1 MREWSVVSDQ
11 CSVRNKKNKFLR
23 LTSHVVLFT
32 VSAIYLAGC
41 AARQDIKPSKAIPAA
56 GEIIRHIEESRGK
69 VYSLKGMASIKGT
82 YNGKDSNFKEV
93 LVVKRP
99 SKIRAETVGLFG
111 NPVFTLA
118 LDGPALSIYKP
129 AENIFYKGSV
139 SSHEIRLPIPLDE
152 VGGEELANILLGGI
166 SLIEYGNSDIE
177 FSEAENSYILTLR
190 SPDGFKKQVIT
201 TDTRNLR
208 LKNSETIEDETGMVL
223 SATFGN
229 YQDIGSLSFPKEI
242 KIQFANRPDTLQI
255 NYEDIERNTD
265 LPDELFILTP
275 PLNSIKQ

>member
-1 MREWSVVSDQ
+1 MREWSGV
-11 CSVRNKKNKFLR
+11 
-23 LTSHVVLFT
+23 VVLLT

-41 AARQDIKPSKAIPAA
+41 AARQEIKPSKTIPAA
-56 GEIIRHIEESRGK
+56 GEIIRLMEETRGK
-69 VYSLKGMASIKGT
+69 VYSLKGMANIKGT
-82 YNGKDSNFKEV
+82 YNGKDSNVKEV

-99 SKIRAETVGLFG
+99 SKIRGETVGLFG
-111 NPVFTLA
+111 NPAFTFA

-129 AENIFYKGSV
+129 AENVFYKGSI
-139 SSHEIRLPIPLDE
+139 SSHEIRLPFPLDE

-177 FSEAENSYILTLR
+177 FSEAENSYILTLH

-208 LKNSETIEDETGMVL
+208 LKKSETIDGERGMTL
-223 SATFGN
+223 SATFVN

-242 KIQFANRPDTLQI
+242 KIQFANRPDTLWI
-255 NYEDIERNTD
+255 NYENIELNTD
-265 LPDELFILTP
+265 LSDELFVLTP
-275 PLNSIKQ
+275 P

>member
-1 MREWSVVSDQ
+1 M
-11 CSVRNKKNKFLR
+11 
-23 LTSHVVLFT
+23 SHVVLFT

-41 AARQDIKPSKAIPAA
+41 AGQEIKPSKALPAA
-56 GEIIRHIEESRGK
+56 GEIIRHIEERHGK
-69 VYSLKGMASIKGT
+69 IYSLKGMASIKGT
-82 YNGKDSNFKEV
+82 YNSKDSNFKEV

-111 NPVFTLA
+111 NPVFTFA

-129 AENIFYKGSV
+129 AENIFYKGNI
-139 SSHEIRLPIPLDE
+139 SSHEIKLPFPLDE

-166 SLIEYGNSDIE
+166 SLIKYGNSDIE
-177 FSEAENSYILTLR
+177 VSEAENSYILTLR

-208 LKNSETIEDETGMVL
+208 LKKSEIIDSERGMVL
-223 SATFGN
+223 SATFDN

-242 KIQFANRPDTLQI
+242 KIQFANKPDILKI
-255 NYEDIERNTD
+255 NYEDIELNTD
-265 LPDELFILTP
+265 VPDELFVLTP
-275 PLNSIKQ
+275 P

>member
-1 MREWSVVSDQ
+1 MNRREWSVVSGQ
-11 CSVRNKKNKFLR
+11 WLLFTIHCS
-23 LTSHVVLFT
+23 LFT
-32 VSAIYLAGC
+32 VLFLSAC
-41 AARQDIKPSKAIPAA
+41 APGRQEIKPSKPLPPA
-56 GEIIRHIEESRGK
+56 GEIISHIEERRGK

-118 LDGPALSIYKP
+118 LDGPALSVYKP
-129 AENIFYKGSV
+129 AENIFYKGSI
-139 SSHEIRLPIPLDE
+139 SSHEIKLPFPLDE
-152 VGGEELANILLGGI
+152 IEGEELANILLGCI
-166 SLIEYGNSDIE
+166 SLIQYGNSDIE
-177 FSEAENSYILTLR
+177 LSEAENSYILTLR
-190 SPDGFKKQVIT
+190 STDGFKKQVIT

-208 LKNSETIEDETGMVL
+208 LRKSETIDDERGTTL
-223 SATFGN
+223 SATFDN

-242 KIQFANRPDTLQI
+242 NIQFANRPDTIQI
-255 NYEDIERNTD
+255 KYEDIELNTD

-275 PLNSIKQ
+275 P

>member
-1 MREWSVVSDQ
+1 MKEWSVVSDQ
-11 CSVRNKKNKFLR
+11 WPVRNKREKKLL
-23 LTSHVVLFT
+23 LTSNVVLLT
-32 VSAIYLAGC
+32 VSAVYLAGC
-41 AARQDIKPSKAIPAA
+41 AARQEIKPSKALPAA
-56 GEIIRHIEESRGK
+56 GQIIRHIEESRGK

-118 LDGPALSIYKP
+118 LDGSALSIYNP
-129 AENIFYKGSV
+129 AENIFYKGGI
-139 SSHEIRLPIPLDE
+139 SSHEIRLPIPLNE
-152 VGGEELANILLGGI
+152 LGGEELANILLGSI

-177 FSEAENSYILTLR
+177 FSETENSYILTLR

-201 TDTRNLR
+201 TDTRNLW
-208 LKNSETIEDETGMVL
+208 LKKSEIIDGEKVITL
-223 SATFGN
+223 SATFDN

-242 KIQFANRPDTLQI
+242 KIRFVNRPDTIQI
-255 NYEDIERNTD
+255 NYEDIELNTD
-265 LPDELFILTP
+265 LPDELFVLTP
-275 PLNSIKQ
+275 PESSNK

>member
-1 MREWSVVSDQ
+1 VQPDR
-11 CSVRNKKNKFLR
+11 R
-23 LTSHVVLFT
+23 LCL
-32 VSAIYLAGC
+32 
-41 AARQDIKPSKAIPAA
+41 QKPF
-56 GEIIRHIEESRGK
+56 IRHIEESRGK
-69 VYSLKGMASIKGT
+69 VYSLRGMASIKGT

-118 LDGPALSIYKP
+118 LDGPVLSTYKP
-129 AENIFYKGSV
+129 AENIFYKGSI
-139 SSHEIRLPIPLDE
+139 SSHEILLPFPLDE

-166 SLIEYGNSDIE
+166 SLIEYANSDIE

-208 LKNSETIEDETGMVL
+208 LKKSEIIDSERGMTL
-223 SATFGN
+223 SATFDI
-229 YQDIGSLSFPKEI
+229 YKDIGSLSFPKEI
-242 KIQFANRPDTLQI
+242 TIQFVSRPDIIQI
-255 NYEDIERNTD
+255 NYEDIELNTD
-265 LPDELFILTP
+265 LPDELFVLTP
-275 PLNSIKQ
+275 P